1 MIVFKRAVFVYFLPI
16 LVIVNWSMVSLFAQ
30 EAAKTAATEKEPPI
44 SAGVKTVLDTLADVS
59 PELHADALFLLVESN
74 QKLDRATK
82 LKFLQEAYSQAA
94 TVSVSIKMAGGI
106 MLLSTDT
113 DAGTSSSAYDR
124 KLDRLSLLSRYL
136 IDLASLDP
144 AEARHL
150 LATEI
155 RLPEMPAV
163 GCEQALVYD
172 PKPYYAALKVVAAHS
187 PNLPSEQPGP
197 STIDL
202 LTPAVNQLQT
212 HTQVP
217 LILQLLNEAGL
228 STPALE
234 ALTSTF
240 IAQLNKLQGD
250 ERSFSAEML
259 GNVSM
264 RNLNQ
269 LYERLET
276 ADPGFGAALLKEF
289 RRYLVNNYRAGGC
302 GEIWKHLDFRSDGNQ
317 LIAKVQS
324 WRPSSGQNPPSLPGP
339 ISEFNTTFTEALH
352 RTGLAPISFDEIDTD
367 TPEIRAEVHHYGQTE
382 EEKSLHKAA
391 QQLRFTEDDNYR
403 SDSDRASSTWQA
415 QAISFLGKVDDWQA
429 DPSRSVEVFYEK
441 STLYGAP
448 VDLAPQPELRWLAIE
463 KNISMLENSDLESQ
477 NPALWMNLV
486 MNIRLRTRYLG
497 PTHDK
502 KMPIADLTK
511 RFIRSSS
518 PSLRLIGY
526 LDALGID
533 PFSSGPLGR

>member
-1 MIVFKRAVFVYFLPI
+1 MTAPKKAVFFNLLAI
-16 LVIVNWSMVSLFAQ
+16 LVLVNWSTISVFAQ
-30 EAAKTAATEKEPPI
+30 GASKPATTGKEPPI
-44 SAGVKTVLDTLADVS
+44 PAGVKTVLDTVADVS
-59 PELHADALFLLVESN
+59 PELHADALLLLVESN

-82 LKFLQEAYSQAA
+82 LRFLQEAYSQAA
-94 TVSVSIKMAGGI
+94 TVSAPIKMAGGI

-113 DAGTSSSAYDR
+113 DAGTSSSTYDR
-124 KLDRLSLLSRYL
+124 KLDRISLFSRYL

-144 AEARHL
+144 TEARHL

-155 RLPEMPAV
+155 RLPEMPPI
-163 GCEQALVYD
+163 GCKQALVYD
-172 PKPYYAALKVVAAHS
+172 LKPYYAALKVIAHS

-228 STPALE
+228 STPELE
-234 ALTSTF
+234 ALTNTF

-259 GNVSM
+259 GNVSV

-269 LYERLET
+269 LYQRLET

-302 GEIWKHLDFRSDGNQ
+302 GEIWKHLDFRADGSR
-317 LIAKVQS
+317 LIVTVQS
-324 WRPSSGQNPPSLPGP
+324 WRPSSGQTPPSLPGP

-352 RTGLAPISFDEIDTD
+352 RTGLAPISFDEVDTD
-367 TPEIRAEVHHYGQTE
+367 TPEIRAEVHHYGETE

-429 DPSRSVEVFYEK
+429 DPSRSVEVLCEK
-441 STLYGAP
+441 SALYAAP
-448 VDLAPQPELRWLAIE
+448 VDLAPQPDLRWLAIE

-486 MNIRLRTRYLG
+486 MNIRVQTRYLG

-502 KMPIADLTK
+502 KMPTADLTK